1 MTHAAYYWSAKG
13 ITERLSNP
21 LHDSAVKTISDHK
34 VFSVTELDEYID
46 CGYKYFADRILK
58 LPSTETES
66 NWFSSLERGN
76 LYHSIFYRFYT
87 HIQSEYTDSILP
99 KVQLIPAKRN
109 EYQEALHSIAV
120 EELSYMYYDH
130 PFMELEKRAMFGDI
144 NQGIK
149 GTLSRW
155 LDGEIDSQKD
165 GFFPALFET
174 SFGDKYKRSN
184 QIPPIH
190 ITKQI
195 LLQGKIDRID
205 ISLDNSTFKIID
217 YKTGSSSISQKDVE
231 SGNKLQMPLYIKAAQ
246 YILEHQY
253 NSIDTTAVNPTYY
266 SLQKFESKT
275 AFNKKGDIEEKI
287 QSILEKTDQE
297 ILKMKEGYFPVK
309 PLNKAS
315 CTYCDF
321 SSICRIYTKTP
332 SLSEQ
337 FSEEIDSHL

>member
-1 MTHAAYYWSAKG
+1 
-13 ITERLSNP
+13 
-21 LHDSAVKTISDHK
+21 
-34 VFSVTELDEYID
+34 
-46 CGYKYFADRILK
+46 
-58 LPSTETES
+58 
-66 NWFSSLERGN
+66 
-76 LYHSIFYRFYT
+76 
-87 HIQSEYTDSILP
+87 
-99 KVQLIPAKRN
+99 
-109 EYQEALHSIAV
+109 
-120 EELSYMYYDH
+120 
-130 PFMELEKRAMFGDI
+130 MELEKRAMFGDI

-174 SFGDKYKRSN
+174 SFGDKYKRIN

-190 ITKQI
+190 ITNQI

-205 ISLDNSTFKIID
+205 ISLDNASFKIID
-217 YKTGSSSISQKDVE
+217 YKTGSSTISQKDVE

-246 YILEHQY
+246 YILEYQY
-253 NSIDTTAVNPTYY
+253 NSIDPKAANPTYY
-266 SLQKFESKT
+266 SLQEFKSKN
-275 AFNKKGDIEEKI
+275 AFNRNSDIEEKI

-297 ILKMKEGYFPVK
+297 ILKMKEGHFPVK

-315 CTYCDF
+315 CTYCNY
-321 SSICRIYTKTP
+321 SSICRIHTKTP